1 MSNRVPTIAVITSNS
16 LMGVG
21 LKSLLNEIIPFAVVE
36 VCGVEQIIDSSPE
49 EHFHIFVSVNIA
61 LENISLFEKLRT
73 KTILLTNGSSLS
85 TALSGYARV
94 DVSGSAFSVREQLL
108 SLHSSAHHHQ
118 PAVESDRAEVLTPRE
133 IEVLSLLVDGM
144 LNKEVANALG
154 IGLTTVISH
163 RKNIVEKLGVRSL
176 SGLTIYAVM
185 KGYIEI

>member
-1 MSNRVPTIAVITSNS
+1 MPTIAVITSNS

-21 LKSLLNEIIPFAVVE
+21 LKSLLSDIIPIAVVE
-36 VCGVEQIIDSSPE
+36 VCSVEQIAGSSPE
-49 EHFHIFVSVNIA
+49 EHFHIFVSVSIA
-61 LENISLFEKLRT
+61 LEHISLFEKLRS

-85 TALSGYARV
+85 AALSGYARV
-94 DVSGSAFSVREQLL
+94 DVSGSAESVREQLL
-108 SLHSSAHHHQ
+108 SLHSSAHRHTASVDSSH
-118 PAVESDRAEVLTPRE
+118 SEVLTPRE
-133 IEVLSLLVDGM
+133 IEVLRLLVDGM
-144 LNKEVANALG
+144 LNKEVASELG

>member
-1 MSNRVPTIAVITSNS
+1 MPTIAVITSNS

-21 LKSLLNEIIPFAVVE
+21 LKSLLSEIIPIAVVE
-36 VCGVEQIIDSSPE
+36 VCSVEHIINSSPE

-61 LENISLFEKLRT
+61 LENISLFEKLHT

-85 TALSGYARV
+85 AALAGFAKV
-94 DVSGSAFSVREQLL
+94 DVSGSSESVREQLM
-108 SLHSSAHHHQ
+108 SLHSSAHRH
-118 PAVESDRAEVLTPRE
+118 AASIESEREEVLTPRE
-133 IEVLSLLVDGM
+133 IEVLRLLVDGM
-144 LNKEVANALG
+144 LNKEVANELG

>member
-1 MSNRVPTIAVITSNS
+1 MNNRVPTIAVITSNS

-36 VCGVEQIIDSSPE
+36 LCGVEHIKNSSPE

-61 LENISLFEKLRT
+61 LENITLFEKLRT
-73 KTILLTNGSSLS
+73 KTILLTSGSSLS
-85 TALSGYARV
+85 AALAGYAMI
-94 DVSGSAFSVREQLL
+94 DVGGSSESVRGQLM
-108 SLHSSAHHHQ
+108 SLHSSAHHH
-118 PAVESDRAEVLTPRE
+118 AASVESDKNEVLTPRE
-133 IEVLSLLVDGM
+133 IEVLRLLVNGM
-144 LNKEVANALG
+144 LNKEVASELG

-185 KGYIEI
+185 KGYVEI